1 MRRECEGSEA
11 GYTLIEVM
19 VAAAIIGVMCTTMLG
34 VMVKIDTD
42 NRAFHDENIAYRACH
57 QTIEVL
63 MAEDLDSMLLQDNNT
78 FQVDG
83 LSAGTQTGTID
94 IIDLNWGPAGDA
106 ADKAY
111 QIRLDVPAAGVTLS
125 AIRSRT

>member
-19 VAAAIIGVMCTTMLG
+19 VAAAIIGVMCTSMLS
-34 VMVKIDTD
+34 VMLKIDTD

-57 QTIEVL
+57 QMIEVL
-63 MAEDLDSMLLQDNNT
+63 MADDLDSMLLQKGNT

-94 IIDLNWGPAGDA
+94 IIDLNWGPAGDT